1 MVVPARHFTPATVEQ
16 RDAERSWPTEPELQS
31 CDTVLAVGEV
41 LEPLV
46 VVAEEGEGEE
56 TEGGDEE
63 EKERAAACDAGE
75 GPPEVGATRKRV
87 TEKGGSEPTSRAAK
101 RLRRRE
107 RREAIKKAEAQK
119 KAEESTGG
127 YCVLARG
134 EHRAEGGV
142 IATGDERTCL
152 ADAMSVIWCMLS
164 SCALTQ
170 AIGKSTIA
178 WFAAR
183 IEGRAAD
190 PNEDDAREDPNEDDA
205 RAFASER
212 GFSLTYVP
220 NLSSSPRLLLGQRDG
235 VFLVRLLIEYTGADG
250 LVKSDKHFLVYD
262 AANGKILDNLR
273 GMGAIQIYDEDRNDN
288 HTAMRPFYEE
298 LFTEAKKIRLVSV
311 CRAA

>member
-1 MVVPARHFTPATVEQ
+1 MLERYRPAPVGTLWVDMPHVHPDVEPLGTVQDDAPEPPRAKTAERPYELKWGRERTAHPCGRDFQAVVVPARHFTPATVEQ
-16 RDAERSWPTEPELQS
+16 RDAERSWPNEPELQS
-31 CDTVLAVGEV
+31 CDTVLAVGAV

-46 VVAEEGEGEE
+46 VEAEEGEGEE

-152 ADAMSVIWCMLS
+152 ADAMSVISCMLS
-164 SCALTQ
+164 SC
-170 AIGKSTIA
+170 
-178 WFAAR
+178 
-183 IEGRAAD
+183 
-190 PNEDDAREDPNEDDA
+190 P
-205 RAFASER
+205 
-212 GFSLTYVP
+212 
-220 NLSSSPRLLLGQRDG
+220 SP
-235 VFLVRLLIEYTGADG
+235 
-250 LVKSDKHFLVYD
+250 
-262 AANGKILDNLR
+262 
-273 GMGAIQIYDEDRNDN
+273 
-288 HTAMRPFYEE
+288 HT
-298 LFTEAKKIRLVSV
+298 S
-311 CRAA
+311 